1 MKISELL
8 MKEMDDASKDELK
21 RNVDMA
27 QHFME
32 VMVDT
37 GFAARDVALAF
48 IKAGVD
54 MKLHVGGADLTK
66 SILKAIQDLIDLHH
80 AETEAPQQQLQES

>member
-1 MKISELL
+1 MEKISELL
-8 MKEMDDASKDELK
+8 LKELDGTTQDELR

-54 MKLHVGGADLTK
+54 MKLHVGGAELTQ
-66 SILKAIQDLIDLHH
+66 SILSAIQELIELHH
-80 AETEAPQQQLQES
+80 TDNLQPQEN